1 MKTFKLYLGGSGQ
14 VGTYDVT
21 HNPKFEMVVEMMKQL
36 RERLLS
42 DRALRKPILQLF
54 EAIYQDNSNFPE
66 HLKPVTP
73 ITDQILNQVKIQT
86 NRTCQ
91 PCDEDVIAF
100 LTEAFP
106 HLYLE
111 LRSFRESNGLWGETV
126 SGQESAD
133 KEEVTINFCLIQRW
147 LNAAKYVSAQNFM
160 YSDSVLNL

>member
-36 RERLLS
+36 RECLLS
-42 DRALRKPILQLF
+42 DQALRKPILQLF
-54 EAIYQDNSNFPE
+54 EAVYQANFPE
-66 HLKPVTP
+66 HLKPITP
-73 ITDQILNQVKIQT
+73 IADQIPNQVKIRT
-86 NRTCQ
+86 IRTCQ

-111 LRSFRESNGLWGETV
+111 LRSFRESNVLWGESVGKNQLTKRKLPSTFASSNV
-126 SGQESAD
+126 G
-133 KEEVTINFCLIQRW
+133 LM
-147 LNAAKYVSAQNFM
+147 LQNM
-160 YSDSVLNL
+160 